1 MNFWYEC
8 PDMLTGVDL
17 LSTSQASALRRRLRN
32 ARVGVLTHACAIDRR
47 GRRTIDVLEELGAKT
62 TVLFTPEHGFD
73 GLAQAE
79 EPVPGKDSGGD
90 EQLPGRLPVVS
101 LYGSTKASLSPD
113 PNDLAGRIDL
123 LLIDLVEVGSRFY
136 TYVWSAL
143 LAIRAAAAA
152 GVHSVVLDRPNPLS
166 GAPET
171 IEGRPQEPEFTSFV
185 GLEPIPIRHAL
196 TLGEV
201 VTLFAERDGLA
212 LGAGGA
218 LGVVAVAG
226 WERHRTAAAWGRPFA
241 FPSPNMPTLET
252 AFVYPGA
259 CLVEGT
265 NLSEGRGTTLPFQIV
280 GAPFLDGE
288 QLAESLAE
296 LGAPG
301 ALVRPIR
308 FRPMFGKHAQQI
320 CSGVMV
326 HVTEPLLFRPVA
338 VYTALIALARAQ
350 RPDQFAFIDRPYEF
364 ETDRLAF
371 DLLSG
376 SAAPRL
382 AMLEDARVND
392 VVALLSPVDPV
403 WREITGEAESRL
415 ARAAE

>member
-143 LAIRAAAAA
+143 LAIR
-152 GVHSVVLDRPNPLS
+152 GMWQP
-166 GAPET
+166 
-171 IEGRPQEPEFTSFV
+171 
-185 GLEPIPIRHAL
+185 
-196 TLGEV
+196 
-201 VTLFAERDGLA
+201 
-212 LGAGGA
+212 
-218 LGVVAVAG
+218 
-226 WERHRTAAAWGRPFA
+226 
-241 FPSPNMPTLET
+241 M
-252 AFVYPGA
+252 
-259 CLVEGT
+259 
-265 NLSEGRGTTLPFQIV
+265 
-280 GAPFLDGE
+280 
-288 QLAESLAE
+288 QLANAWIE
-296 LGAPG
+296 
-301 ALVRPIR
+301 
-308 FRPMFGKHAQQI
+308 
-320 CSGVMV
+320 
-326 HVTEPLLFRPVA
+326 
-338 VYTALIALARAQ
+338 
-350 RPDQFAFIDRPYEF
+350 
-364 ETDRLAF
+364 
-371 DLLSG
+371 
-376 SAAPRL
+376 
-382 AMLEDARVND
+382 
-392 VVALLSPVDPV
+392 
-403 WREITGEAESRL
+403 
-415 ARAAE
+415 